1 MSRKDVREQ
10 VMHIWTLAC
19 LANYAC
25 FAGLVFANLEAINHC
40 VHCSA
45 LETTGDSGMGVFER
59 EGIVARFTK

>member
-1 MSRKDVREQ
+1 
-10 VMHIWTLAC
+10 MHIWTLAC